1 MTLYNRDVDV
11 RRQSFKHTLS
21 LHVAVTTREAMMWV
35 ELISVL
41 ESREVAL
48 SIGTSSEVALHHS
61 HTWVTSMVAYKMAYL
76 AVSRSED
83 TASFIAVE
91 PQ

>member
-1 MTLYNRDVDV
+1 MTLNNRDVDV

-48 SIGTSSEVALHHS
+48 SMGTSSEVADS
-61 HTWVTSMVAYKMAYL
+61 TTWVTSMVAYKMAYL

>member
-41 ESREVAL
+41 ESREV
-48 SIGTSSEVALHHS
+48 GTSSEVADS
-61 HTWVTSMVAYKMAYL
+61 PTWVTSMVAYKMAYL